1 MHVVKRESEKRNGIR
16 KREGKKSSKKK
27 KVRLKTKQNLRG
39 NNLLAWRFSMLVAHY
54 NHNFFI
60 KILIPGPLPRDSEL
74 VGLEWYLVLLFK
86 NKK

>member
-39 NNLLAWRFSMLVAHY
+39 NNLLA
-54 NHNFFI
+54 
-60 KILIPGPLPRDSEL
+60 
-74 VGLEWYLVLLFK
+74 
-86 NKK
+86 